1 MKIPIDSRTLYRK
14 KATETQTKKSRF
26 KRWENV
32 AEIFDV
38 KDPAKLSGMH
48 VLLVDDVI
56 TTGATLEACIHALQ
70 VVPGIRVSVVSIA
83 AAMS

>member
-1 MKIPIDSRTLYRK
+1 MKIPVDTLTLYRK
-14 KATETQTKKSRF
+14 RATETQTKKSRF

-32 AEIFDV
+32 AEIFALME
-38 KDPAKLSGMH
+38 PEKLNDRH

-56 TTGATLEACIHALQ
+56 TTGATLEACIHALHTI
-70 VVPGIRVSVVSIA
+70 PGIRISVASIA